1 MRLAVGGWQL
11 GAGWTFPQPLT
22 ANRAERSMPERKS
35 LVLRI
40 SPELW
45 EQLQRMA
52 EEELRSLNGQVE
64 FLLREV
70 VRKRRRKDVPEG
82 KH

>member
-1 MRLAVGGWQL
+1 
-11 GAGWTFPQPLT
+11 
-22 ANRAERSMPERKS
+22 MPERKS